1 MELDGRRLTVAT
13 VIFIPEGRQKPSA
26 MRAVINYCQ
35 QEYKTFDSKSK
46 RRLVSGINCDGTN
59 SFREFLA
66 TKKVYGKDSGI
77 FFYHYAQS
85 FSPSE
90 KLTPEQAHEIA
101 LKFAEKAWAGH
112 EVLVTTHC
120 DANHIH
126 SHFVINSVGYESGM
140 KLRQSPS
147 TLKKLRKLSDEIC
160 LAHGLSV
167 LKPYEG
173 GGKRMSTREYR
184 ARMKGESWKQK
195 LTNDIDKAMEF
206 SGSKDEFIRSMSI
219 LGYRMTWTDERK
231 YLTFHCPNGKS
242 CRNIKLHDDKYL
254 KDNIERELLQREF
267 PDSGLDEKQPTGWE
281 DSREL
286 YEQHL
291 RERTLAKAESQRIA
305 DSYPNIIGG
314 VGSLAGAVSKI
325 VDNDSED
332 PDERRKRIE
341 AEKNGSALGTVL
353 GLGIG
358 MITNAAADSQNET
371 LKQEPDYEQE
381 EHKTREEIL
390 QENFGADDYD
400 YGDYDDSEDEDE
412 DEGFSMTL

>member
-1 MELDGRRLTVAT
+1 MAT
-13 VIFIPEGRQKPSA
+13 VIFIKEGRQNRSA
-26 MRAVINYCQ
+26 MRAVIAYCQ
-35 QEYKTFDSKSK
+35 QEYKTFDGKSK
-46 RRLVSGINCDGTN
+46 RRLVSGVNCDGEN
-59 SFREFLA
+59 AYREFVA
-66 TKKVYGKDSGI
+66 TKKVYGKDNGI

-101 LKFAEKAWAGH
+101 LEFAEKAWAGH

-120 DANHIH
+120 DASHIH
-126 SHFVINSVGYESGM
+126 SHFTINSVGFESGM

-147 TLKKLRKLSDEIC
+147 TLKHLRKLSDEIC
-160 LAHGLSV
+160 IAHGLSV
-167 LKPYEG
+167 LQPYES

-195 LTNDIDKAMEF
+195 LSNDIDKAMEF
-206 SGSKDEFIRSMSI
+206 SGNKDEFIRSMSI

-242 CRNIKLHDDKYL
+242 CRDIKLHDVKYL

-267 PDSGLDEKQPTGWE
+267 PSGEKHPTGWE

-291 RERTLAKAESQRIA
+291 RERALAKAESQRVA
-305 DSYPNIIGG
+305 ASYLNVIGS

-325 VDNDSED
+325 VDNNSED

-341 AEKNGSALGTVL
+341 AEEHGSAFGTVL

-358 MITNAAADSQNET
+358 MITNATSDSQDET
-371 LKQEPDYEQE
+371 LNQEPDYEQE
-381 EHKTREEIL
+381 EYKTREEIL
-390 QENFGADDYD
+390 HEIFGADDYD
-400 YGDYDDSEDEDE
+400 FNNYDDSEDEDE

>member
-1 MELDGRRLTVAT
+1 MAT
-13 VIFIPEGRQKPSA
+13 VIFIKEGRQNRSA
-26 MRAVINYCQ
+26 MRAVIAYCQ
-35 QEYKTFDSKSK
+35 QEYKTFDGKSK
-46 RRLVSGINCDGTN
+46 RRLVSGVNCDGEN
-59 SFREFLA
+59 AYREFMA
-66 TKKVYGKDSGI
+66 TKKVYGKDNGI

-85 FSPSE
+85 FSPYE

-101 LKFAEKAWAGH
+101 LEFAEKAWAGH

-120 DANHIH
+120 DASHIH
-126 SHFVINSVGYESGM
+126 SHFTINSVGFESGM

-147 TLKKLRKLSDEIC
+147 TLKHLRKLSDEIC
-160 LAHGLSV
+160 IAHGLSV
-167 LKPYEG
+167 LQPYES

-195 LTNDIDKAMEF
+195 LSNDIDKAMEF
-206 SGSKDEFIRSMSI
+206 SGNKDEFIRSMSI

-242 CRNIKLHDDKYL
+242 CRDIKLHDVKYL

-267 PDSGLDEKQPTGWE
+267 PSGEKHPTGWE

-291 RERTLAKAESQRIA
+291 RERALAKAESQRVA
-305 DSYPNIIGG
+305 ASYLNVIGS

-325 VDNDSED
+325 VDNNSED

-341 AEKNGSALGTVL
+341 AEEHGSAFGTVL

-358 MITNAAADSQNET
+358 MITNATSDSQDET
-371 LKQEPDYEQE
+371 LNQEPDYEQE
-381 EHKTREEIL
+381 EYKTREEIL
-390 QENFGADDYD
+390 HEIFGADDYD
-400 YGDYDDSEDEDE
+400 FNNYDDSEDEDE

>member
-1 MELDGRRLTVAT
+1 MAT
-13 VIFIPEGRQKPSA
+13 VIFIKEGRQNRYA

-46 RRLVSGINCDGTN
+46 RRLVSGVNCDGAN
-59 SFREFLA
+59 SFKEFMA
-66 TKKVYGKDSGI
+66 TKKVYGKDNGI

-101 LKFAEKAWAGH
+101 LEFAEKAWAGH

-120 DANHIH
+120 DASHIH
-126 SHFVINSVGYESGM
+126 SHFTINSVGFESGM

-147 TLKKLRKLSDEIC
+147 TLKHLRKLSDEIC
-160 LAHGLSV
+160 IAHGLSV
-167 LKPYEG
+167 LQPYES

-195 LTNDIDKAMEF
+195 LSNDIDKAMEF
-206 SGSKDEFIRSMSI
+206 SGNKDEFIRSMSI

-242 CRNIKLHDDKYL
+242 CRDIKLHDVKYL

-267 PDSGLDEKQPTGWE
+267 PSGEKHPTGWE

-291 RERTLAKAESQRIA
+291 RERALAKAESQRVA
-305 DSYPNIIGG
+305 ASYLNVIGS

-325 VDNDSED
+325 VDNNSED

-341 AEKNGSALGTVL
+341 AEEHGSAFGTVL

-358 MITNAAADSQNET
+358 MITNATSDSQDET
-371 LKQEPDYEQE
+371 LNQEPDYEQE
-381 EHKTREEIL
+381 EYKTREEIL
-390 QENFGADDYD
+390 HEIFGADDYTVRCIPM
-400 YGDYDDSEDEDE
+400 E
-412 DEGFSMTL
+412 

>member
-1 MELDGRRLTVAT
+1 MAT
-13 VIFIPEGRQKPSA
+13 VIFIKEGRQNPSA

-35 QEYKTFDSKSK
+35 QEYKTYDSKSK
-46 RRLVSGINCDGTN
+46 RKLVSGINCDGENTYQ
-59 SFREFLA
+59 EFMA
-66 TKKVYGKDSGI
+66 TKKVHGKDNGM
-77 FFYHYAQS
+77 FFYQYVQS
-85 FSPSE
+85 FLPTE
-90 KLTPEQAHEIA
+90 KITPEQAHEVA
-101 LKFAEKAWAGH
+101 LEFAEKAWKGH

-126 SHFVINSVGYESGM
+126 SHFVINSVGFESGM

-147 TLKKLRKLSDEIC
+147 TIKHLRKLSDEIC
-160 LAHGLSV
+160 IAHGLSV

-195 LTNDIDKAMEF
+195 LADDIDKAMEF
-206 SGSKDEFIRSMSI
+206 SGSRDEFERAMSI

-242 CRNIKLHDDKYL
+242 CRDIKLHDEKYL

-267 PDSGLDEKQPTGWE
+267 PGEEKQPTGWE
-281 DSREL
+281 ASRNM

-291 RERTLAKAESQRIA
+291 RERTQSKTETQRIS
-305 DSYPNIIGG
+305 DSYQNVLGN
-314 VGSLAGAVSKI
+314 VGSLTGAVSKI
-325 VDNDSED
+325 VDNDTED

-341 AEKNGSALGTVL
+341 AEKNGEALGTII

-358 MITNAAADSQNET
+358 AATNILSDN
-371 LKQEPDYEQE
+371 QE
-381 EHKTREEIL
+381 ESSAQSPDFYYEEQKTREEIL
-390 QENFGADDYD
+390 NEIFGADDYD
-400 YGDYDDSEDEDE
+400 YNDYDDSEDEDE
-412 DEGFSMTL
+412 DTGFSMTM